1 LLYHTG
7 SKELYFTLWLKSG
20 EHYVATKDYYPADT
34 EWEVIEV
41 VDEKLDKNYKV
52 KAALRTKT
60 GVVNF
65 NTVREVR
72 TPYKPRIGQLIKLSR
87 QDA

>member
-1 LLYHTG
+1 
-7 SKELYFTLWLKSG
+7 
-20 EHYVATKDYYPADT
+20 VATKSHYPANT
-34 EWEVIEV
+34 EWEVLTV
-41 VDEKLDKNYKV
+41 HDMLADCNYKV
-52 KAALRTKT
+52 KVALRTST

-65 NTVREVR
+65 ETVREVR

>member
-1 LLYHTG
+1 M
-7 SKELYFTLWLKSG
+7 
-20 EHYVATKDYYPADT
+20 ATKDYCPANT
-34 EWEVIEV
+34 EWEVLEV
-41 VDEKLDKNYKV
+41 LSVPADRNYLV

-65 NTVREVR
+65 ETVREVR

>member
-1 LLYHTG
+1 M
-7 SKELYFTLWLKSG
+7 
-20 EHYVATKDYYPADT
+20 ATKDYYPANT
-34 EWEVIEV
+34 EWEVLEFQSILA
-41 VDEKLDKNYKV
+41 DHNFKV
-52 KAALRTKT
+52 KAAPVTKT
-60 GVVNF
+60 GIADL